1 MSVMLEFTTAGS
13 PRVVS
18 RAIEEY
24 ARAQGNVT
32 ALVVPWE
39 SDATTLR
46 MAVTSVKTDGWAIE
60 HTNLGTITLTEM
72 GHDTT
77 GVAITP
83 GEPDHAE
90 KPKLHALFD
99 RFARELHTRLA
110 ADRTGDRRGT
120 DSRRGGDGPGR
131 T

>member
-1 MSVMLEFTTAGS
+1 MTEFTTPGT

-18 RAIEEY
+18 RAIEEC

-46 MAVTSVKTDGWAIE
+46 MAVTAVKIDGWAIE
-60 HTNLGTITLTEM
+60 HTNLGTITLT
-72 GHDTT
+72 GAGPDAT

-83 GEPDHAE
+83 SAPDHAE
-90 KPKLHALFD
+90 KQQLAALFD
-99 RFARELHTRLA
+99 RFARELQTRLA
-110 ADRTGDRRGT
+110 AAR
-120 DSRRGGDGPGR
+120 
-131 T
+131 